1 MKKISLCI
9 AAALFG
15 LAHVSFVVAEGTQQ
29 LSADVLIAPLIAAE
43 HLLLQRRMHEPSKTR
58 QPQYINYSFS

>member
-1 MKKISLCI
+1 MKKNSLCI

-29 LSADVLIAPLIAAE
+29 LSAEQSARPLF
-43 HLLLQRRMHEPSKTR
+43 LWVR
-58 QPQYINYSFS
+58 QQTALWC